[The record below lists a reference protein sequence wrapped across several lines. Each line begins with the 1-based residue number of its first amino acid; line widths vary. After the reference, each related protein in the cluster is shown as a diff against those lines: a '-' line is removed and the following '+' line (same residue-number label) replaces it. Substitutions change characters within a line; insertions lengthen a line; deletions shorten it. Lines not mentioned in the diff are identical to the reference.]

1 MSELE
6 VLKEELDNL
15 LQFIETAPD
24 SDYLSEIHKE
34 QISLLEM
41 EISRLENGN

>member
-6 VLKEELDNL
+6 VLKQELEDL
-15 LQFIETAPD
+15 LQFIEAAPD

-34 QISLLEM
+34 QIFLLELA
-41 EISRLENGN
+41 INRLENGD

>member
-6 VLKEELDNL
+6 VLKQELDNL

-24 SDYLSEIHKE
+24 SDYLLVVHRE
-34 QISLLEM
+34 QIGVLEM